1 MKLTKPKEKSHFVSA
16 VLKAA
21 EQMGY
26 PVTES
31 VKVIFHVRI
40 QKFVVLEVIFLL
52 NSFAMY
58 LFRQSYQF
66 YKL

>member
-26 PVTES
+26 PLTELET
-31 VKVIFHVRI
+31 RM
-40 QKFVVLEVIFLL
+40 KF
-52 NSFAMY
+52 
-58 LFRQSYQF
+58 
-66 YKL
+66 